1 MYHVCLSPEKFFLDL
16 QDPPP
21 LTYKRGEIL
30 TLPIKRPFETVEIT
44 PELAKKISPVEVKA
58 GCMVSMVTAA
68 LNIKDN
74 KYTLEVPFYNTCTYI
89 SCFYE
94 LCWCVCVCVIFFKI
108 QILYSILSCCQMG
121 ICLER
126 RGEQTAA

>member
-1 MYHVCLSPEKFFLDL
+1 MCLQNTEDGFLDVWYI

-30 TLPIKRPFETVEIT
+30 TLPIKRQFETVEIT
-44 PELAKKISPVEVKA
+44 PNLAKNVSPVEVKP

-74 KYTLEVPFYNTCTYI
+74 KYTLEVEF
-89 SCFYE
+89 
-94 LCWCVCVCVIFFKI
+94 
-108 QILYSILSCCQMG
+108 
-121 ICLER
+121 
-126 RGEQTAA
+126 